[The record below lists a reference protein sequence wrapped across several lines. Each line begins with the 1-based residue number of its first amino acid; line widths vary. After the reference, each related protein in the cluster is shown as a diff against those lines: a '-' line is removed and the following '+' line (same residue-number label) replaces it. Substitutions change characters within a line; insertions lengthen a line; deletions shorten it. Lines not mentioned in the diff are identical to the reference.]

1 MTTGNGDFKAFKNF
15 GSEDIHPRA
24 SISRRML
31 ERLEEIDDDATA
43 GPKTDAARAALASS
57 VVAHAV
63 VELEIKLIELK
74 KRLP

>member
-1 MTTGNGDFKAFKNF
+1 MTKSNRDFTAFNNY
-15 GSEDIHPRA
+15 GSKDVHPRA

-63 VELEIKLIELK
+63 VELETKLIELR